1 MYMHIELTV
10 CKHIIL
16 SPLQTPGHDK
26 EMKTY
31 ETSTV

>member
-1 MYMHIELTV
+1 MYMHIELAV
-10 CKHIIL
+10 CKHI
-16 SPLQTPGHDK
+16 SQLQTPGHDK